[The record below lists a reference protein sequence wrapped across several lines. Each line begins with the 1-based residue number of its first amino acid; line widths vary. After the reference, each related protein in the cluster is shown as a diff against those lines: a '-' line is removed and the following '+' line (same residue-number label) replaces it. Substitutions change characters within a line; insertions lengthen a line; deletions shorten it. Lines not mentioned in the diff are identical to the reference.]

1 MIKKIRD
8 KIFPTAIL
16 STLFFSGILGSCVFA
31 ANVENTPNGQPEPAF
46 QGNITEIKG
55 KNIPNGNAKVTI
67 SFRDT
72 DVKQVLRMFA
82 DKASL
87 NIVFQGN
94 ISETVTMDLVDTT
107 LSDAFNYVMEASKL
121 TFFIRKNT
129 MIVMSVSDAQTS
141 SFSRDNMR
149 IVPIRYADAASVAS
163 FLNNNIFKSGKPGL
177 SSGEIAVTD
186 PSDNSILLFGSEADY
201 DMAQAIISK
210 LDKKPVITTYKIN
223 HVTPKEM
230 ATLICDSLFSNTS
243 DSGLSKFAGTFTGAA
258 ASNMLEIGAG
268 TLACKMANKGSSSL
282 GLTSFNSIP
291 ITVMY
296 NSGLGTINLIGG
308 SKEQIQMVNEF
319 ITLHDKKQPQA
330 ILEFLLVSLNEEG
343 SQEFSNNWVFDNGTF
358 PVSFTDGALKL
369 GRIFFMGPNS
379 GRSQEFG
386 TGTRRLYDAITWV
399 EKTGKGRLLQKPKIV
414 ITNGAESVIDMTQDY
429 VEKVDSNISSSTAT
443 TGAVSTLVERTYTI
457 GEDQGLKMTLLP
469 FISRDGYVTLNI
481 KAEYANPYH
490 TETLKDELGQSYTAA
505 TLLERRNFTLNSV
518 RVKNGETLIIG
529 GLIYENEIQ
538 NISKIPILGDIPG
551 LGVFFRN
558 TTNKKT
564 KNELVVLITP
574 RILEDTEDI
583 IDL

>member
-8 KIFPTAIL
+8 KIFPSAIL
-16 STLFFSGILGSCVFA
+16 STIFFSGILGSNVFA
-31 ANVENTPNGQPEPAF
+31 ANIDGLEGLTDSNGASV
-46 QGNITEIKG
+46 TAIKG
-55 KNIPNGNAKVTI
+55 KNIPNGNSKITL

-72 DVKQVLRMFA
+72 DVKQILRMFA
-82 DKASL
+82 DKAGL
-87 NIVFQGN
+87 NIVFQGD
-94 ISETVTMDLVDTT
+94 IESRVTMDLVDTT
-107 LSDAFNYVMEASKL
+107 LSEAFNYVMEASKL

-129 MIVMSVSDAQTS
+129 MIVMSVSDAKTS
-141 SFSRDNMR
+141 SFARDNMR
-149 IVPIRYADAASVAS
+149 IIPIKYADAASVAN
-163 FLNNNIFKSGKPGL
+163 FLNKNIFQSGKPGL

-186 PSDNSILLFGSEADY
+186 PSDNAILLFGSEADY
-201 DMAQAIISK
+201 TMAQAIITK

-230 ATLICDSLFSNTS
+230 ATLLCDSLFSTSSS

-258 ASNMLEIGAG
+258 SNVLEIGAG
-268 TLACKMANKGSSSL
+268 TLACKMTNKASSSS
-282 GLTSFNSIP
+282 GLASFNSIP

-369 GRIFFMGPNS
+369 GKIFFMGPNA
-379 GRSQEFG
+379 GRSQDFG
-386 TGTRRLYDAITWV
+386 TGTRKLYDAITWV

-429 VEKVDSNISSSTAT
+429 VEKVDSNISSSAATAGT
-443 TGAVSTLVERTYTI
+443 VSTLIERTYTI

-490 TETLKDELGQSYTAA
+490 TEKLKDELGESYTAA

-538 NISKIPILGDIPG
+538 NVSKIPILGDIPG

-558 TTNKKT
+558 TTNKKN